1 MRQKITFNS
10 PFKGLPKEVAVL
22 TAISFLVA
30 VGFGLIIPAIPI
42 FAKSFGVSN
51 TLIGLIISS
60 FAIMRLVSGLFSG
73 KLVDR
78 YGERLVLGLGLFMV
92 SIFTLISGLAQS
104 YEQLL
109 IFRAAG
115 GLGSS
120 MFSVSAGALILRVVS
135 DNQRGRAQS
144 LYNGGFIAGGV
155 AGPAFGGALIALSPR
170 APFFIYSGL
179 LIAAGT
185 VSLIFLHESRL
196 GAKVE
201 QTKEGRALTIKEA
214 LGIKPYLYS
223 LFLAFLGSWILFGM
237 RSSILPLFVVE
248 DLKASP
254 SLVGLSFTVALIA
267 QGSVM
272 VRAGKHSDK
281 NGRKPVI
288 LTGFSIVM
296 ASLIILTLASN
307 VTIYL
312 IAMIVMGLGAGFAA
326 SAGAIVGDVIKGKS
340 GKVYAFWQMSG
351 DAGMMVGPVLLGFI
365 SDAFSYRTAI
375 GVSAAVFS
383 LAIIVA
389 LKIPETNSA
398 HLGDSR
404 KPPINEV

>member
-1 MRQKITFNS
+1 MNS
-10 PFKGLPKEVAVL
+10 PFKGLPKEVSVL

-42 FAKSFGVSN
+42 FAKTFGVSN
-51 TLIGLIISS
+51 TLIGLIVSS
-60 FAIMRLVSGLFSG
+60 FAIMRFVSGLFSG

-78 YGERLVLGLGLFMV
+78 FGERVVLGFGLFMV
-92 SIFTLISGLAQS
+92 SIFTLLAGLAQS

-109 IFRAAG
+109 IFRTAG

-155 AGPAFGGALIALSPR
+155 AGPAFGGALSALSPR

-185 VSLIFLHESRL
+185 VSLIYLHESRL
-196 GAKVE
+196 GAKQVVE
-201 QTKEGRALTIKEA
+201 SDERAMTIREA
-214 LGIKPYLYS
+214 LQIKPYLYS
-223 LFLAFLGSWILFGM
+223 LFLSFVGSWVLFGM

-248 DLKASP
+248 DLGASA
-254 SLVGLSFTVALIA
+254 SIVGLSFTIALVA
-267 QGSVM
+267 QGAVM
-272 VRAGKHSDK
+272 VRAGKYSDK
-281 NGRKPVI
+281 NGRKPII
-288 LTGFSIVM
+288 LVGFSVVM
-296 ASLIILTLASN
+296 LSLALLILSTN
-307 VTIYL
+307 IYFYMA
-312 IAMIVMGLGAGFAA
+312 AMIVMGFGAGFAA

-351 DAGMMVGPVLLGFI
+351 DAGMMVGPVLLGFV
-365 SDAFSYRTAI
+365 SDFFSYRAAI

-383 LAIIVA
+383 LAIFAAIR
-389 LKIPETNSA
+389 IPETNTA
-398 HLGDSR
+398 RLGDSQ
-404 KPPINEV
+404 KPQLNEA

>member
-1 MRQKITFNS
+1 MRFI
-10 PFKGLPKEVAVL
+10 
-22 TAISFLVA
+22 
-30 VGFGLIIPAIPI
+30 
-42 FAKSFGVSN
+42 
-51 TLIGLIISS
+51 
-60 FAIMRLVSGLFSG
+60 SGLFAG

-78 YGERLVLGLGLFMV
+78 FGERLVLGVGLLMV

-109 IFRAAG
+109 IFRTAG

-135 DNQRGRAQS
+135 DNQRGQAQS

-155 AGPAFGGALIALSPR
+155 AGPAFGGALIAISPR

-179 LIAAGT
+179 LIAAGI

-201 QTKEGRALTIKEA
+201 QAKEERALTIKEA
-214 LGIKPYLYS
+214 LAIKPYLYS

-296 ASLIILTLASN
+296 ASLGILFLANN
-307 VTIYL
+307 VTVYL

-340 GKVYAFWQMSG
+340 GKVYAFWQMAG

-389 LKIPETNSA
+389 LKIPETNAA

>member
-1 MRQKITFNS
+1 MNS
-10 PFKGLPKEVAVL
+10 PLKGLPKEVSVL

-42 FAKSFGVSN
+42 FAKTFGVSN
-51 TLIGLIISS
+51 TLIGLIVSS
-60 FAIMRLVSGLFSG
+60 FAIMRFVSGLFSG

-78 YGERLVLGLGLFMV
+78 FGERVVLGFGLFMV
-92 SIFTLISGLAQS
+92 SIFTLFAGLAQS

-109 IFRAAG
+109 IFRTAG

-185 VSLIFLHESRL
+185 VSLIYLHESRL
-196 GAKVE
+196 GAKQVVE
-201 QTKEGRALTIKEA
+201 SDERAMTIREA
-214 LGIKPYLYS
+214 LQIKPYLYS
-223 LFLAFLGSWILFGM
+223 LFLSFVGSWVLFGM

-248 DLKASP
+248 DLGASA
-254 SLVGLSFTVALIA
+254 SIVGLSFTIALVA
-267 QGSVM
+267 QGAVM
-272 VRAGKHSDK
+272 VRAGKYSDK
-281 NGRKPVI
+281 NGRKPII
-288 LTGFSIVM
+288 LVGFSVVM
-296 ASLIILTLASN
+296 LSLALLILSTN
-307 VTIYL
+307 IYFYMA
-312 IAMIVMGLGAGFAA
+312 AMIVMGFGAGFAA

-351 DAGMMVGPVLLGFI
+351 DAGMMVGPVLLGFV
-365 SDAFSYRTAI
+365 SDFFSYRAAI

-383 LAIIVA
+383 LAIFAAIR
-389 LKIPETNSA
+389 IPETNTA
-398 HLGDSR
+398 RLGDSQ
-404 KPPINEV
+404 KPQLNEA

>member
-135 DNQRGRAQS
+135 DRQRFR
-144 LYNGGFIAGGV
+144 
-155 AGPAFGGALIALSPR
+155 PC
-170 APFFIYSGL
+170 
-179 LIAAGT
+179 
-185 VSLIFLHESRL
+185 
-196 GAKVE
+196 
-201 QTKEGRALTIKEA
+201 
-214 LGIKPYLYS
+214 
-223 LFLAFLGSWILFGM
+223 
-237 RSSILPLFVVE
+237 
-248 DLKASP
+248 
-254 SLVGLSFTVALIA
+254 
-267 QGSVM
+267 
-272 VRAGKHSDK
+272 
-281 NGRKPVI
+281 
-288 LTGFSIVM
+288 
-296 ASLIILTLASN
+296 
-307 VTIYL
+307 
-312 IAMIVMGLGAGFAA
+312 
-326 SAGAIVGDVIKGKS
+326 
-340 GKVYAFWQMSG
+340 
-351 DAGMMVGPVLLGFI
+351 
-365 SDAFSYRTAI
+365 
-375 GVSAAVFS
+375 
-383 LAIIVA
+383 
-389 LKIPETNSA
+389 
-398 HLGDSR
+398 
-404 KPPINEV
+404 